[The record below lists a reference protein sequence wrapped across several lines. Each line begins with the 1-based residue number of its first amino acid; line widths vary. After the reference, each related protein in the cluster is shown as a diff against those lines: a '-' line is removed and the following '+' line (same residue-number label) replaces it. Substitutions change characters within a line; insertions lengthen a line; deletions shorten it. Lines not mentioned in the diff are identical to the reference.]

1 MLAIGN
7 NELGEK
13 LGEVYKCTKCGG
25 EHKITYG
32 TKTLADGTTAETRVL
47 SFYKCGDKT
56 YLAGIQGRS
65 LK

>member
-1 MLAIGN
+1 MLAVGN

-13 LGEVYKCTKCGG
+13 LGEVYQCPHCGEEHEIHYGKKQVVDGSWVLTKM
-25 EHKITYG
+25 
-32 TKTLADGTTAETRVL
+32 L

-56 YLAGIQGRS
+56 YLAGIDGRK